1 MRIHEEET
9 QFGFY
14 GSVHIKAMSL
24 NTRLVSFGRN
34 GQDVIRRC
42 SIGCEICGISTVWT
56 FVFSLV
62 VFALRKF
69 HFFKNILLILSL
81 VLYFQGTSQSMPWL
95 AELVQSS
102 EGSLDVLPVQCLC
115 EFLLLEKT
123 GEKDKEEGFSKTL
136 SEKRI
141 VSSIGRMFY
150 S

>member
-1 MRIHEEET
+1 MRIHEEEA
-9 QFGFY
+9 QFRFY
-14 GSVHIKAMSL
+14 ESVHIKSKSL
-24 NTRLVSFGRN
+24 YKRLVSLGPN
-34 GQDVIRRC
+34 GHDVIRRC
-42 SIGCEICGISTVWT
+42 SVAKFGEIRLFGHLCSFSGGIRVTKVP
-56 FVFSLV
+56 L
-62 VFALRKF
+62 
-69 HFFKNILLILSL
+69 FFNILLILSL